1 MILLF
6 DEMKIK
12 SLLVYSKSSGTI
24 IEFTELGDINEQ
36 LNKFDCAIN
45 DFNQEKKLASRV
57 LRVTA
62 RELF

>member
-36 LNKFDCAIN
+36 LNEFDCAIN
-45 DFNQEKKLASRV
+45 DFNQEKKLVSHV
-57 LRVTA
+57 LCVTA